1 MLNQAE
7 TLGLPLELDRA
18 VLHKRIHSA
27 LRSWQKVS
35 QNSGDMLEDLLL
47 FQDVVDSGNHPS
59 GTAIPRSVT
68 NLILSD
74 ALQSLARQH
83 ASFAQLLRLRF
94 VESNSLGQT
103 ADSMGWTID
112 QVRHNQRQA
121 VEELTA
127 IVAHDEGV
135 RRISRAHEI
144 LSLLPPSTY
153 TQLFGCD
160 DVVDVLEEH
169 VLSTDSSFV
178 VAVTGIGGIGKTAI
192 ADCVVRR
199 VVSHFR
205 FRQFVWI
212 RADPLSL
219 DRDVLD
225 YETAIDLFANEIAL
239 KIAPEVAGNASK
251 EARLSRVRQ
260 VLKEAPH
267 LIIIDNLETISNTA
281 FLMRQLQ
288 DWANPSKFLL
298 TTRIR
303 PTGEASVFSHG
314 AEELDELDSAE
325 LLRHHAMAIGQPDL
339 AAATPAQAK
348 MVYDV
353 VGGNPLAIK
362 LVVGLA
368 NTMPITLVLNDLQHG
383 HTSEIEG
390 MYKRIYQRIWQSLTH
405 VQRTLL
411 RALPLVSEN
420 GGTVEQLRTISGF
433 DDADLWPA
441 VNELVNRS
449 LLELLGTTW
458 DRRYGIHRLTSS
470 FLQTDINRWDDQDMD
485 VDEELEL

>member
-1 MLNQAE
+1 MIDHSEGLGRPIELN
-7 TLGLPLELDRA
+7 RV
-18 VLHKRIHSA
+18 VLRRRIHSA
-27 LRSWQKVS
+27 LRSWQKVT

-47 FQDVVDSGNHPS
+47 FQEVAESSNRASNAV
-59 GTAIPRSVT
+59 IPRTVT

-74 ALQSLARQH
+74 ALQKLSRQH
-83 ASFAQLLRLRF
+83 SSYAQLLKLRF
-94 VESNSLGQT
+94 VETNSLGQT

-127 IVAHDEGV
+127 IVAHDESV
-135 RRISRAHEI
+135 RRSARAHEI

-153 TQLFGCD
+153 SKLFGCD
-160 DVVDVLEEH
+160 DVVDVLERH
-169 VLSTDSSFV
+169 VLADEAAFV
-178 VAVTGIGGIGKTAI
+178 VAITGIGGIGKTAM

-219 DRDVLD
+219 DRDVID

-251 EARLSRVRQ
+251 EARMSRVRQ

-314 AEELDELDSAE
+314 AEELSEFDSAE

-339 AAATPAQAK
+339 AAATQEQAR
-348 MVYDV
+348 MIYDA

-362 LVVGLA
+362 LIVGLA
-368 NTMPITLVLNDLQHG
+368 NTMPVTLVLNDLTHG
-383 HTSEIEG
+383 HTTEIEG

-405 VQRTLL
+405 VQRSLL

-433 DDADLWPA
+433 DDSDLWPA
-441 VNELVNRS
+441 INELVNRS

-458 DRRYGIHRLTSS
+458 DRRYGIHRLTGS
-470 FLQTDINRWDDQDMD
+470 FLQTDINRWDDSSMD
-485 VDEELEL
+485 EHEELQL